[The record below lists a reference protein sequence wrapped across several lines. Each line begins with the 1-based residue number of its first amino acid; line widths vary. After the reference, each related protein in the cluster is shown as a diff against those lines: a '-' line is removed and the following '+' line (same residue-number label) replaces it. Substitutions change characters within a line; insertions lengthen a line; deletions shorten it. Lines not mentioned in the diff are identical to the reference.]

1 MDAGRGFSEFGTPLI
16 SPLTPLPADVLDRTC
31 KGTFGPEDPHLQE
44 GTVFRRV
51 QAATDGSVVSPQ
63 TLYTGKD
70 VRGNGQEVYHAIML
84 NARLLVHNPDT
95 GEPGAING
103 HAGVQFYAAPNSERV
118 WNMEVPYVPDAQIG
132 ATLVKYGKG
141 VHREADPDSGN
152 ESPVSDGWCPTPP
165 IVAPVPRRA
174 ATAPVLAYASPEP
187 EETDETSKLAV
198 SCTEDTEQR
207 IAAEAALFSLDDG
220 TLGNVKAPVG
230 SRIARPPWALQYN
243 APADIAEPDDP
254 IKPWSPVSDAWTA
267 ANPMPLERWDVSSGH
282 VERVQYHPRLCNWQR
297 SADENRLP
305 KLVFSNFTNEGAD
318 APYPEILLS
327 AIDKEPSDNSSSS
340 SEEEGEITDHAPPHG
355 NTPSSSQLRSRV
367 DELRVPALGS
377 LRHGALIT
385 RSDYS
390 SSPSAA
396 PSEST
401 ADIPAYDQ
409 AYDTTDAAVTADRL
423 AEAEKI
429 INEVV
434 HRVARGTVDPEPLFH
449 FESDSD
455 SMPELVTGSSS
466 ESSGASGLDRLSL
479 EGTTEVL
486 TVDCVDALCRIRGAA
501 PSPEYDLHGRS
512 AVQTR
517 LLSWGRQQEALLERL
532 RDDENRHAILPL
544 QQGLDIINQDLDSL
558 IDRTANTV
566 EVGGII
572 SNESKT
578 LDAERTLDLVTQ
590 RISTGKRKVRDETSI
605 AISGDGKR
613 MRCLGGSAWAC
624 TPTSRA
630 ALQAEAARLRA
641 FLIPLIEVRGNLLD
655 FLSRILVLVTQ
666 RRYNLDMTTIGQ
678 YSDVTFPLLK
688 QDEFLQLNIVRKAFN
703 DRGQTAVVDAI
714 DAILGLHFQEAHV
727 LVHLLHYE
735 ILSLEEPYAADDH
748 LDAKSTAKNFER
760 ACFDQRYPMPVSNQF
775 LRQMTPLV
783 PAWLANTSQ
792 GPDARAATPVS
803 GGFRR
808 DQSPKP
814 VMPHYVYNEAGYYV
828 PRPTVRSPIPVQF
841 KPRVNGEEIMTT
853 DGMDTRRIFRAVA
866 GLICGALVTIY
877 VA

>member
-95 GEPGAING
+95 
-103 HAGVQFYAAPNSERV
+103 APNSERV

-165 IVAPVPRRA
+165 IVAPVPRCA

-187 EETDETSKLAV
+187 EETDETSELAV

-207 IAAEAALFSLDDG
+207 IAAEAALFSGRRNIGQCKSASWIQDCA
-220 TLGNVKAPVG
+220 T
-230 SRIARPPWALQYN
+230 PWALQY
-243 APADIAEPDDP
+243 
-254 IKPWSPVSDAWTA
+254 
-267 ANPMPLERWDVSSGH
+267 
-282 VERVQYHPRLCNWQR
+282 
-297 SADENRLP
+297 ENRLP

-355 NTPSSSQLRSRV
+355 NTPSVLSSNHAWTNSEFRHSDRYAM
-367 DELRVPALGS
+367 AL
-377 LRHGALIT
+377 LL
-385 RSDYS
+385 
-390 SSPSAA
+390 P
-396 PSEST
+396 EST

-434 HRVARGTVDPEPLFH
+434 HRVAEAPWTQDLRPRAESFFDLPPGTSCAEPLFH

-486 TVDCVDALCRIRGAA
+486 TVDCVDALVVYVVPRH
-501 PSPEYDLHGRS
+501 PQNTTYMD
-512 AVQTR
+512 
-517 LLSWGRQQEALLERL
+517 AL
-532 RDDENRHAILPL
+532 PC
-544 QQGLDIINQDLDSL
+544 
-558 IDRTANTV
+558 
-566 EVGGII
+566 
-572 SNESKT
+572 K
-578 LDAERTLDLVTQ
+578 
-590 RISTGKRKVRDETSI
+590 
-605 AISGDGKR
+605 
-613 MRCLGGSAWAC
+613 
-624 TPTSRA
+624 
-630 ALQAEAARLRA
+630 
-641 FLIPLIEVRGNLLD
+641 LD
-655 FLSRILVLVTQ
+655 F
-666 RRYNLDMTTIGQ
+666 
-678 YSDVTFPLLK
+678 
-688 QDEFLQLNIVRKAFN
+688 
-703 DRGQTAVVDAI
+703 
-714 DAILGLHFQEAHV
+714 
-727 LVHLLHYE
+727 
-735 ILSLEEPYAADDH
+735 
-748 LDAKSTAKNFER
+748 
-760 ACFDQRYPMPVSNQF
+760 
-775 LRQMTPLV
+775 
-783 PAWLANTSQ
+783 
-792 GPDARAATPVS
+792 
-803 GGFRR
+803 
-808 DQSPKP
+808 
-814 VMPHYVYNEAGYYV
+814 
-828 PRPTVRSPIPVQF
+828 
-841 KPRVNGEEIMTT
+841 
-853 DGMDTRRIFRAVA
+853 
-866 GLICGALVTIY
+866 
-877 VA
+877 

>member
-1 MDAGRGFSEFGTPLI
+1 MLSRTAPNTSNSSGRWPRSRLMDAGRGFSEFGTPLI
-16 SPLTPLPADVLDRTC
+16 SPLTPLPADVLDRTR

-70 VRGNGQEVYHAIML
+70 VR
-84 NARLLVHNPDT
+84 VHNPDT

-165 IVAPVPRRA
+165 IVAPVPRCA

-187 EETDETSKLAV
+187 EETDETSELAV

-207 IAAEAALFSLDDG
+207 IAAEAALFSPDDG

-230 SRIARPPWALQYN
+230 SRIARLPWALQY
-243 APADIAEPDDP
+243 DP

-267 ANPMPLERWDVSSGH
+267 ANPMPLERWNVSSGH
-282 VERVQYHPRLCNWQR
+282 VEHVQYHPRLCNWQR
-297 SADENRLP
+297 STDENRLP

-355 NTPSSSQLRSRV
+355 NTPSGSQLQSRV

-434 HRVARGTVDPEPLFH
+434 HRVARGTVDPDLRPRAESFFDLPPGTSCAEPLFH

-486 TVDCVDALCRIRGAA
+486 TVDCVDALRRIRGAA

-544 QQGLDIINQDLDSL
+544 QQGLDIINRDLDSL
-558 IDRTANTV
+558 INRTANTV

-590 RISTGKRKVRDETSI
+590 RIGTGKRKVRDETSI

-613 MRCLGGSAWAC
+613 MRRLGGSAWAC
-624 TPTSRA
+624 TPASRA

-655 FLSRILVLVTQ
+655 FLSWILVLVTR

-688 QDEFLQLNIVRKAFN
+688 RDEFLQLNIVRKAFN

-714 DAILGLHFQEAHV
+714 DAILGLHFREAHV
-727 LVHLLHYE
+727 LAHLLHYE

-760 ACFDQRYPMPVSNQF
+760 ACFDQWYPMPVSNQF
-775 LRQMTPLV
+775 LRQMTPPGAHVPGPFFRSFAV

-841 KPRVNGEEIMTT
+841 KPRRW
-853 DGMDTRRIFRAVA
+853 D
-866 GLICGALVTIY
+866 
-877 VA
+877 